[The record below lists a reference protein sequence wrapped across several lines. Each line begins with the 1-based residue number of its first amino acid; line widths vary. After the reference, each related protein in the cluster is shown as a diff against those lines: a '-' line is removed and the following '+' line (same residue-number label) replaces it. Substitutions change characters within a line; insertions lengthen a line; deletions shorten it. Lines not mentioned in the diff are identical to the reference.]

1 MSVPSWGMRKKAPTI
16 YDIAAHAGV
25 SSATVSRVLNGQANV
40 NAELRSQVEAAMQ
53 ELRFRPNRTAQSL
66 NHHRSQTLG
75 CVLPDITSPYFARL
89 FLAIETCAFERG
101 YSVILGNAS
110 NDYDLERTYLHSLAE
125 RQVDGL
131 LLLGGRSN
139 LVAPT
144 SAQLQDIQEVAERL
158 PIVSVN
164 GDLPGVEGVYS
175 VNSDERTGMRA
186 LLDHLLAAGHTQIA
200 FLGGLEEVTGTQL
213 KLSAYHELMA
223 ERGLKVFPEWIQ
235 LSGYSVEDGEKA
247 LRRVLAQ
254 PERPTAAL
262 CINDLV
268 AAGVLRAARTVE
280 LSVPEDLS
288 VTGFDDVN
296 LAELVTPPLT
306 SVNHN
311 YQHLAQLAVD
321 VLLRAVEG
329 ERPPRLSSV
338 PTTLVARGSVTR
350 PHPPLSASSS
360 GESDDQHVQTRP
372 APLRRRLQ
380 P

>member
-1 MSVPSWGMRKKAPTI
+1 MKKKAPTI
-16 YDIAAHAGV
+16 YDIAVHAGV
-25 SSATVSRVLNGQANV
+25 SVATVSRVLNGQVNV
-40 NAELRSQVEAAMQ
+40 NAGLRAKVEMAMQ

-66 NHHRSQTLG
+66 NHRRSQTLG

-131 LLLGGRSN
+131 LLLGGRAN
-139 LVAPT
+139 LVAPE
-144 SAQLQDIQEVAERL
+144 AARLQDIIEIAERL

-164 GDLPGVEGVYS
+164 GDFPGVEGVYS
-175 VNSDERTGMRA
+175 VNSDERAGMRA
-186 LLDHLLAAGHTQIA
+186 LLIQLLDAGHTKVA
-200 FLGGLEEVTGTQL
+200 FLGGLEDVTGTQL
-213 KLSAYHELMA
+213 KLGVYREMLA
-223 ERGLKVFPEWIQ
+223 ERGLKALPEWVQ
-235 LSGYSVEDGEKA
+235 LSGYNVQSGEEA

-254 PERPTAAL
+254 PEQPTAAL
-262 CINDLV
+262 CVNDLV
-268 AAGVLRAARTVE
+268 AVGVLRAAAASG
-280 LSVPEDLS
+280 LAVPGDLS
-288 VTGFDDVN
+288 VTGFDDVD

-311 YQHLAQLAVD
+311 YQALAQLAVD

-329 ERPPRLSSV
+329 ERPPRLSTV
-338 PTTLVARGSVTR
+338 PTSLVPRGSVAR
-350 PHPPLSASSS
+350 PGAVQTPTS
-360 GESDDQHVQTRP
+360 GDQHVQTRST
-372 APLRRRLQ
+372 PLRRRLQ

>member
-1 MSVPSWGMRKKAPTI
+1 MKKKAPTI

-40 NAELRSQVEAAMQ
+40 NAELRAQVEAAMQ

-66 NHHRSQTLG
+66 NHRRSQTLG

-110 NDYDLERTYLHSLAE
+110 NNYDLERTYLHSLAE

-131 LLLGGRSN
+131 LLLGGRAN
-139 LVAPT
+139 LVAPAA
-144 SAQLQDIQEVAERL
+144 AQLQDIVEIAERL

-164 GDLPGVEGVYS
+164 GDFPGVEGVYS
-175 VNSDERTGMRA
+175 VNSDERAGTRA
-186 LLDHLLAAGHTQIA
+186 LLTHLSGAGHTQVA

-213 KLSAYHELMA
+213 KLSVYREWVSAH
-223 ERGLKVFPEWIQ
+223 GLSFPPEWVQ

-247 LRRVLAQ
+247 LRRVLALS
-254 PERPTAAL
+254 ERPTAAL

-268 AAGVLRAARTVE
+268 AAGVLRAAHAAG
-280 LSVPEDLS
+280 LSVPTDLS
-288 VTGFDDVN
+288 VTGFDDVD

-311 YQHLAQLAVD
+311 YPALAQLAVD

-329 ERPPRLSSV
+329 EQPLRRSTV
-338 PTTLVARGSVTR
+338 PTSLAVRGSVAR
-350 PHPPLSASSS
+350 PNHPLSASS
-360 GESDDQHVQTRP
+360 GDQHDHHVQTRST
-372 APLRRRLQ
+372 PLRRRLQ

>member
-1 MSVPSWGMRKKAPTI
+1 MKKKAPTI

-40 NAELRSQVEAAMQ
+40 NAGLRTRVEATMQ

-66 NHHRSQTLG
+66 NYRRSQTLG

-131 LLLGGRSN
+131 LLLGGRAN
-139 LVAPT
+139 LVAPAA
-144 SAQLQDIQEVAERL
+144 AQLQDILEIAERL

-164 GDLPGVEGVYS
+164 GDFPGVEGVYS
-175 VNSDERTGMRA
+175 VNSDERGGTRA
-186 LLDHLLAAGHTQIA
+186 LLSHLLDAGHTRIA
-200 FLGGLEEVTGTQL
+200 FLGGLEDVTGTQL
-213 KLSAYHELMA
+213 KLGIYREVLAG
-223 ERGLKVFPEWIQ
+223 RGLSVMPDWVQ
-235 LSGYSVEDGEKA
+235 LSGYSVQAGEEA
-247 LRRVLAQ
+247 FGRLLAQ
-254 PERPTAAL
+254 PDQPTAAL

-268 AAGVLRAARTVE
+268 AAGVLRSARAAG
-280 LSVPEDLS
+280 LSVPGDFS
-288 VTGFDDVN
+288 VTGFDDVD

-311 YQHLAQLAVD
+311 YQALARLAVD

-329 ERPPRLSSV
+329 ENPPRLSTV
-338 PTTLVARGSVTR
+338 PTSLTARDSVAR
-350 PHPPLSASSS
+350 PNHPSSASSS
-360 GESDDQHVQTRP
+360 GDQHDQHVQTRST
-372 APLRRRLQ
+372 PLRRRLQ